1 MKSKIDIVLHEDKVE
16 KFIYNLR
23 CFYSTNTTP
32 SVYLGKFDN
41 NFLFVTFYDKQ
52 IVFRVG
58 SFSPSLYTK
67 LPITTSKEELIQ
79 YIYND
84 LKKDIE
90 LLKIQYKLAGK
101 EYVQ

>member
-1 MKSKIDIVLHEDKVE
+1 MKSKMNIILHEDKVE

-32 SVYLGKFDN
+32 SVFLGKFDN
-41 NFLFVTFYDKQ
+41 KFLLASFYKNQITFT
-52 IVFRVG
+52 VG
-58 SFSPSLYTK
+58 TSWPRIYTK

-90 LLKIQYKLAGK
+90 LHKIQYKLAGK
-101 EYVQ
+101 EYE

>member
-41 NFLFVTFYDKQ
+41 NFLLASFCNNQITFT
-52 IVFRVG
+52 VGTSCPRV
-58 SFSPSLYTK
+58 YTK

-90 LLKIQYKLAGK
+90 LHIIYYKLAGK
-101 EYVQ
+101 DYE